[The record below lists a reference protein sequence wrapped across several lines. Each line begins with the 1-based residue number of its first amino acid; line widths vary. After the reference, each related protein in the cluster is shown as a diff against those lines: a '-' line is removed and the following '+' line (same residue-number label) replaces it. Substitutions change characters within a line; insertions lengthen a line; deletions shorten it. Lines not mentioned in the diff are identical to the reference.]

1 MASAPVLRG
10 RWLFQRRGR
19 YVAEASQLIYGSW
32 DVMQDELLGRL
43 RTAQSVRYR
52 T

>member
-1 MASAPVLRG
+1 LP
-10 RWLFQRRGR
+10 FQRRGR
-19 YVAEASQLIYGSW
+19 YVYVAEASQLIYGSW